1 MPTGR
6 VDRTKRG
13 RFSLT
18 FEYVAQLTSTHAVI
32 RATANREKFGLG
44 YEFISMLRLGKNR
57 RAKGSGR

>member
-18 FEYVAQLTSTHAVI
+18 LEYVAQLTSTHAVI

-44 YEFISMLRLGKNR
+44 YEFIFDAAVG
-57 RAKGSGR
+57 

>member
-18 FEYVAQLTSTHAVI
+18 FEYVAQLTTPHAVI

-44 YEFISMLRLGKNR
+44 YEFIFDLF
-57 RAKGSGR
+57 KGQAASE